1 MSIYLH
7 FWDADDDDSVVLTSI
22 TIVHVHHENTVLE
35 GVGVF
40 KLVAAMS
47 L

>member
-1 MSIYLH
+1 MSVYLH
-7 FWDADDDDSVVLTSI
+7 FWDADDLVVLVFI
-22 TIVHVHHENTVLE
+22 TILLVHHENTVLE
-35 GVGVF
+35 GVGVL